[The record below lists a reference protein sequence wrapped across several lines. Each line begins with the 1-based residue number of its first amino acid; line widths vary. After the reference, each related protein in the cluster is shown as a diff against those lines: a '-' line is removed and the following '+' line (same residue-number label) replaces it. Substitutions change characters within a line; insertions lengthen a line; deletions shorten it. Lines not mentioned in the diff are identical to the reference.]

1 MAVSTKY
8 GFQCLKVLWLNSQY
22 GGIIG
27 KGIHFEAGAMPQ
39 LRRLR
44 LELDAQGARS
54 KHDDF
59 ELGIQHLLSLVQV
72 HATIDWMNTTL
83 TSSEVDAAEAKI
95 REQVS
100 QNPNNPVL
108 ELNRKQPRYIIITKA
123 SEEVITINS
132 LKEWG
137 RLMIKPRN

>member
-95 REQVS
+95 REQVLYLRT
-100 QNPNNPVL
+100 PTI
-108 ELNRKQPRYIIITKA
+108 RYW
-123 SEEVITINS
+123 N
-132 LKEWG
+132 
-137 RLMIKPRN
+137 